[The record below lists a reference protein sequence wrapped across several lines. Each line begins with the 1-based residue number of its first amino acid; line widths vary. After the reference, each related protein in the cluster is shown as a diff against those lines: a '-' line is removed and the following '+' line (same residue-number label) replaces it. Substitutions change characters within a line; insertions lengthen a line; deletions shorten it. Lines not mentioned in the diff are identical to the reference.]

1 MQTLEGYELEIKGSK
16 LQENVISDNYTK
28 KIYNLKALK
37 NLYIQDLRTNKRRS
51 SGFVTGAIIGGMLDS
66 SVGDDTI
73 IDGAIIG
80 GLLGSTTSNYT
91 SGNIYATLQF
101 FDNATLNVQIDDDS
115 ELMRLQEYAI
125 KNHTIENSQLEK
137 SLEIVNIDKKI
148 FNSTQTAAKIYSLIV
163 IVVGVA
169 LGSINQFMSFDIV
182 KDNSPMSQAASS
194 MASPFVLSI
203 LSVFIIAFGVKMFFT
218 AGGQAVILRDKK
230 AN

>member
-1 MQTLEGYELEIKGSK
+1 MHDLKGYELEIKDSK

-51 SGFVTGAIIGGMLDS
+51 SGFVTGAIIGGMIDG

-80 GLLGSTTSNYT
+80 GLLGSTTSTYV

-101 FDNATLNVQIDDDS
+101 FDNMTLNVQIDDDS
-115 ELMRLQEYAI
+115 ELMRLQEFAI

-137 SLEIVNIDKKI
+137 SLEIVHIDKKI
-148 FNSTQTAAKIYSLIV
+148 FNSTLIAARIYSLIV
-163 IVVGVA
+163 IAVGVA
-169 LGSINQFMSFDIV
+169 IGSINHFIEFDIV
-182 KDNSPMSQAASS
+182 KDNSPMSEAASL
-194 MASPFVLSI
+194 MASPFILGILSI
-203 LSVFIIAFGVKMFFT
+203 LIITFGVKMFFSV
-218 AGGQAVILRDKK
+218 GGQTVILKDKK